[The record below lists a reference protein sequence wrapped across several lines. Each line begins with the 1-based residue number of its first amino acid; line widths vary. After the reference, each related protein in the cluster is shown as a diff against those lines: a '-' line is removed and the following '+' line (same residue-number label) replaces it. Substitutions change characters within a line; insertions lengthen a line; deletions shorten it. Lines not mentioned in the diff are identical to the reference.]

1 MASIKTSI
9 ELYDNFS
16 DPMMDI
22 VNAANAGTI
31 AIENVQSA
39 MNAGVDMSGINR
51 ATAAMQSFEN
61 TMQAIEAPSF
71 SFGDVDT
78 TLPDL
83 GGATP
88 NITVPVIPVV
98 ESQPQIDV
106 PDGINVPVTA
116 EVVEQPRIDVP
127 AGIEVPVSAE
137 ITEQPQIDVP
147 DGINVPV
154 ELSGVSESEKQIQD
168 ISTRLN
174 NILNYQ
180 NAINNVGQNLFVM
193 PGDSAAEIT
202 GINRELGQ
210 MQTALDY
217 LKTNPFDLDSSVA
230 QLQLGSL
237 SSAIDNVIERQER
250 LNDLMGDVPSQVYSA
265 TPTVQD
271 APQVEPTQAP
281 VNVPF
286 NWQADN
292 MNVFDNTG
300 MERFQQEI
308 ESANTML
315 AALNNTQQKI
325 AETAASVDLFP
336 ANAVTDLSGMQSRLQ
351 AIQDSIVQIENNP
364 LNMGTNAANSEL
376 EQLRGQLDQAV
387 QAQQALNS
395 AVDNM
400 DVQAANDAYLRL
412 SQTVSG
418 TERYIRDNV
427 DEQGRFNSTIEQG
440 TVEANMLA
448 QTIKGAVASFVGI
461 AGVKK
466 ALDFVGETTQAF
478 NTQLN
483 AETQLASVLA
493 NMLTTDAV
501 AQYQVDVSADTT
513 DAVNQINAIQNSVD
527 EVKVPVSAET
537 QALTAAFDQITSK
550 ASEIQG
556 RGIYGDEAMIAAAGE
571 FSTYFTDADAIT
583 TMMDTLA
590 DYAMGMSGGGA
601 LDSTALVD
609 YATGLGKMMS
619 GAYDAMTK
627 KGFEVT
633 DVQKAIIEGTAT
645 QAQITQELGAEYA
658 NMSSDMQ
665 AAATISE
672 IIEESWAGLYEN
684 MSNTPEGKII
694 QMTNAW
700 GDMEEM
706 IGGRLYPCVL
716 LFVDAVN
723 SNWPTIETVVQGIT
737 GGLQVMLTVLS
748 WIAQGALT
756 VADVVANN
764 WSWISPIIGG
774 VTAAL
779 MAYYGSRLAVN
790 AVDMI
795 GNGIHLATAAVMM
808 IHAAATGTLT
818 AATAAEIAAQNGLNG
833 ALLACPITWIV
844 MGVIALIAVLLAVTN
859 AIAQVTGVTQS
870 GVGIITGVIA
880 VGGAFILNTII
891 SLINSVITLGVS
903 FWNMLANFAAAFG
916 LIFTDPIAAIE
927 VMFLSLFNFI
937 VSIVSSAAGI
947 LDTIFGS
954 DLQSAVQGFQ
964 DKIQTQINTT
974 VENAGGDKPKT
985 LDPSDYTM
993 DRISYGD
1000 AFSMGADFGDGVV
1013 GGISDLFNKTFNM
1026 DSVAPSVD
1034 LSDYTAGIGDGVKD
1048 IAGNTG
1054 AIKNS
1059 LDITDE
1065 DLKYLRD
1072 IAEQEVINR
1081 FTTAEV
1087 KIDMSGMNNNISNG
1101 MDLDGVVSIMAEG
1114 VAEAIDTAAE
1124 GVHE

>member
-83 GGATP
+83 GVTTP

-106 PDGINVPVTA
+106 PDGITVPVTA

-127 AGIEVPVSAE
+127 TGIEVPVSAE

-147 DGINVPV
+147 DGITVPV

-193 PGDSAAEIT
+193 PGDSAAEIA

-351 AIQDSIVQIENNP
+351 AIQDRIVQIENNP

-400 DVQAANDAYLRL
+400 DVQAANGAYLRL

-427 DEQGRFNSTIEQG
+427 DEQGRFNQ
-440 TVEANMLA
+440 
-448 QTIKGAVASFVGI
+448 K
-461 AGVKK
+461 
-466 ALDFVGETTQAF
+466 
-478 NTQLN
+478 
-483 AETQLASVLA
+483 
-493 NMLTTDAV
+493 
-501 AQYQVDVSADTT
+501 
-513 DAVNQINAIQNSVD
+513 IN
-527 EVKVPVSAET
+527 
-537 QALTAAFDQITSK
+537 
-550 ASEIQG
+550 
-556 RGIYGDEAMIAAAGE
+556 
-571 FSTYFTDADAIT
+571 
-583 TMMDTLA
+583 
-590 DYAMGMSGGGA
+590 
-601 LDSTALVD
+601 
-609 YATGLGKMMS
+609 
-619 GAYDAMTK
+619 
-627 KGFEVT
+627 
-633 DVQKAIIEGTAT
+633 EGTANADNLMNT
-645 QAQITQELGAEYA
+645 IKSAVATYATVQTVGVVFDLSDTLTSTTARLSMMNDGVQTTSELI
-658 NMSSDMQ
+658 NMVY
-665 AAATISE
+665 AAAQDARGSFD
-672 IIEESWAGLYEN
+672 
-684 MSNTPEGKII
+684 
-694 QMTNAW
+694 QM
-700 GDMEEM
+700 
-706 IGGRLYPCVL
+706 
-716 LFVDAVN
+716 
-723 SNWPTIETVVQGIT
+723 
-737 GGLQVMLTVLS
+737 
-748 WIAQGALT
+748 
-756 VADVVANN
+756 ADVVARFGNN
-764 WSWISPIIGG
+764 ARDAFGSSEEVVAFADLIQKQMTIAGASTQEAANAELQLSQALGSGVLRGDELNSIFEQAPNLIQNIADYLDVPIGQIREMAADGKLSASVVKAAIFSAADDINSKFESMPQTFAQIWASSQNTALMSFQPVLNRLNEIANSDAFQQFVNNAMPDLLTSVFTPFFSLIISMPFILCLLAPLGTIVGNAISGGLAWFGMTTGWFGVAVIAALWEFLVMSGMHLALMMPMMADFFETGIISGPMNAGNFATWACFGVALGAALRLKNKDDRSTSFAAFASGILGG
-774 VTAAL
+774 VTEPTL
-779 MAYYGSRLAVN
+779 YGICFRF
-790 AVDMI
+790 
-795 GNGIHLATAAVMM
+795 TR
-808 IHAAATGTLT
+808 
-818 AATAAEIAAQNGLNG
+818 
-833 ALLACPITWIV
+833 CF
-844 MGVIALIAVLLAVTN
+844 VTM
-859 AIAQVTGVTQS
+859 
-870 GVGIITGVIA
+870 A
-880 VGGAFILNTII
+880 VGGFVGGAIA
-891 SLINSVITLGVS
+891 G
-903 FWNMLANFAAAFG
+903 
-916 LIFTDPIAAIE
+916 IFDLKGYAMTSPN
-927 VMFLSLFNFI
+927 FLSLLGYVGGTNANI
-937 VSIVSSAAGI
+937 VV
-947 LDTIFGS
+947 
-954 DLQSAVQGFQ
+954 
-964 DKIQTQINTT
+964 
-974 VENAGGDKPKT
+974 
-985 LDPSDYTM
+985 
-993 DRISYGD
+993 
-1000 AFSMGADFGDGVV
+1000 GVV
-1013 GGISDLFNKTFNM
+1013 ASFASLIVAAVLTYLFGFSKKDLE
-1026 DSVAPSVD
+1026 SV
-1034 LSDYTAGIGDGVKD
+1034 
-1048 IAGNTG
+1048 
-1054 AIKNS
+1054 
-1059 LDITDE
+1059 
-1065 DLKYLRD
+1065 
-1072 IAEQEVINR
+1072 
-1081 FTTAEV
+1081 
-1087 KIDMSGMNNNISNG
+1087 
-1101 MDLDGVVSIMAEG
+1101 
-1114 VAEAIDTAAE
+1114 
-1124 GVHE
+1124 

>member
-137 ITEQPQIDVP
+137 ITEQPQIDIP

-180 NAINNVGQNLFVM
+180 NAINNVGRNLFVM
-193 PGDSAAEIT
+193 PVDSAAEIT

-250 LNDLMGDVPSQVYSA
+250 LNDLMGNVPSQVYSA

-300 MERFQQEI
+300 IERFQQEI

-315 AALNNTQQKI
+315 AALNSTQQKI

-351 AIQDSIVQIENNP
+351 AIQDRIVQIENNP

-376 EQLRGQLDQAV
+376 ERLRGQLDQAV

-427 DEQGRFNSTIEQG
+427 DEQGRFNQKINEG
-440 TVEANMLA
+440 TANADNLMN
-448 QTIKGAVASFVGI
+448 TIKSAVATYATVQTVGAVFDLSDTLTSTTARLSMMNDGVQTTSELINMVYAAAQDARGSFDQMADVVARFGNNARDAFGSSEEVVAFADLIQKQMTIAGASTQEAANAELQLSQALGSGVLRGDELNSIFEQAPNLIQNIADYLDVPIGQIREMAADGELSASVVKAAIFSAADDINSKFESMPQTFAQIWTSFQNTALMSFQPVLNRLNEIANSDAFQQFVNNAIGGLSAVASVSLEI
-461 AGVKK
+461 
-466 ALDFVGETTQAF
+466 
-478 NTQLN
+478 LN
-483 AETQLASVLA
+483 SL
-493 NMLTTDAV
+493 
-501 AQYQVDVSADTT
+501 
-513 DAVNQINAIQNSVD
+513 VN
-527 EVKVPVSAET
+527 
-537 QALTAAFDQITSK
+537 
-550 ASEIQG
+550 
-556 RGIYGDEAMIAAAGE
+556 
-571 FSTYFTDADAIT
+571 
-583 TMMDTLA
+583 
-590 DYAMGMSGGGA
+590 
-601 LDSTALVD
+601 
-609 YATGLGKMMS
+609 
-619 GAYDAMTK
+619 
-627 KGFEVT
+627 
-633 DVQKAIIEGTAT
+633 
-645 QAQITQELGAEYA
+645 
-658 NMSSDMQ
+658 
-665 AAATISE
+665 
-672 IIEESWAGLYEN
+672 
-684 MSNTPEGKII
+684 
-694 QMTNAW
+694 
-700 GDMEEM
+700 
-706 IGGRLYPCVL
+706 
-716 LFVDAVN
+716 
-723 SNWPTIETVVQGIT
+723 
-737 GGLQVMLTVLS
+737 
-748 WIAQGALT
+748 

-795 GNGIHLATAAVMM
+795 GNGIHLAT
-808 IHAAATGTLT
+808 AAATGTLT

-916 LIFTDPIAAIE
+916 LIFNDPIAAIE

-964 DKIQTQINTT
+964 DKIQAQINTT

-993 DRISYGD
+993 ERISYGD

-1013 GGISDLFNKTFNM
+1013 GGISDFFNKTFNM
-1026 DSVAPSVD
+1026 DSIVPSVD

-1101 MDLDGVVSIMAEG
+1101 MDLDGVVSVMAEG
-1114 VAEAIDTAAE
+1114 VAEAIDTTAE

>member
-193 PGDSAAEIT
+193 PGDSAAEIA

-250 LNDLMGDVPSQVYSA
+250 LNDLMGNVPSQVYSA

-292 MNVFDNTG
+292 MNVFENTG
-300 MERFQQEI
+300 IERFQQEI

-315 AALNNTQQKI
+315 NALNDTQQRI

-336 ANAVTDLSGMQSRLQ
+336 ANAVTDLSGMQARLQ
-351 AIQDSIVQIENNP
+351 AIQDRIVQIENNP
-364 LNMGTNAANSEL
+364 LNMGTSAANSEL

-427 DEQGRFNSTIEQG
+427 DEQGRFNQ
-440 TVEANMLA
+440 
-448 QTIKGAVASFVGI
+448 K
-461 AGVKK
+461 
-466 ALDFVGETTQAF
+466 
-478 NTQLN
+478 
-483 AETQLASVLA
+483 
-493 NMLTTDAV
+493 
-501 AQYQVDVSADTT
+501 
-513 DAVNQINAIQNSVD
+513 IN
-527 EVKVPVSAET
+527 
-537 QALTAAFDQITSK
+537 
-550 ASEIQG
+550 
-556 RGIYGDEAMIAAAGE
+556 
-571 FSTYFTDADAIT
+571 
-583 TMMDTLA
+583 
-590 DYAMGMSGGGA
+590 
-601 LDSTALVD
+601 
-609 YATGLGKMMS
+609 
-619 GAYDAMTK
+619 
-627 KGFEVT
+627 
-633 DVQKAIIEGTAT
+633 EGTANADNLMNTIKSAVATYATVQTVGVVFDLSDTLTSTTARLSMMNDGVQTTSELINMVYAAAQDARGSFDQMADVVARFGNNARDAFGSSEEVVAFADLIQKQMTIAGAST
-645 QAQITQELGAEYA
+645 QEAANAELQLSQALGSGVLRGDELNSIFEQAPNLIQNIADYLDVPIGRIREMAADGELSASVVKAAIFSAADDINSKFESMPQTFAQIWTSFQNTALMSFQPVLNRLNEIA
-658 NMSSDMQ
+658 NSDAFQ
-665 AAATISE
+665 QFV
-672 IIEESWAGLYEN
+672 N
-684 MSNTPEGKII
+684 
-694 QMTNAW
+694 NA
-700 GDMEEM
+700 
-706 IGGRLYPCVL
+706 IGGLSVVASVSL
-716 LFVDAVN
+716 EILNSLVN
-723 SNWPTIETVVQGIT
+723 
-737 GGLQVMLTVLS
+737 
-748 WIAQGALT
+748 

-779 MAYYGSRLAVN
+779 MVYCGSRLAAN

-795 GNGIHLATAAVMM
+795 GNGIHHATAAVMM
-808 IHAAATGTLT
+808 VHAAATGTLT

-870 GVGIITGVIA
+870 GVGIITGVIS

-916 LIFTDPIAAIE
+916 LIFNDPIAAIE

-993 DRISYGD
+993 ERISYGD

-1013 GGISDLFNKTFNM
+1013 GGISDFFNKTFNM

-1101 MDLDGVVSIMAEG
+1101 MDLDGVVSVMAEG

>member
-39 MNAGVDMSGINR
+39 MNAGVDMSGINL

-127 AGIEVPVSAE
+127 TGIEVPVSAE

-147 DGINVPV
+147 DEINVPV

-193 PGDSAAEIT
+193 PGDSAAEIA

-250 LNDLMGDVPSQVYSA
+250 LNDLMGNVPSQVYSA

-292 MNVFDNTG
+292 MNVFENTG
-300 MERFQQEI
+300 IERFQQEI

-315 AALNNTQQKI
+315 VALNDTQQRI

-336 ANAVTDLSGMQSRLQ
+336 ANAVTDLSGMQARLQ
-351 AIQDSIVQIENNP
+351 AIQDRIVQIENNP

-427 DEQGRFNSTIEQG
+427 DEQGCFNQKINEG
-440 TVEANMLA
+440 TANADNLMN
-448 QTIKGAVASFVGI
+448 TIKSAIATYATVQTVGVVFDLSDTLTSTTARLSMMNDGVQTTSELINMVYAAAQDARGSFDQMADVVARFGNNARDAFGSSEEVVAFADLIQKQMTIAGASTQEAANAELQLSQALGSGVLRGDELNSIFEQAPNLIQNIADYLDVPIGQIREMAADGELSASVVKAAIFSAADDINSKFESMPQTFAQIWTSFQNTALMSFQPVLNRLNEIANSDAFQQFVNNAIGGLSAVASVSLEI
-461 AGVKK
+461 
-466 ALDFVGETTQAF
+466 
-478 NTQLN
+478 LN
-483 AETQLASVLA
+483 SL
-493 NMLTTDAV
+493 
-501 AQYQVDVSADTT
+501 
-513 DAVNQINAIQNSVD
+513 VN
-527 EVKVPVSAET
+527 
-537 QALTAAFDQITSK
+537 
-550 ASEIQG
+550 
-556 RGIYGDEAMIAAAGE
+556 
-571 FSTYFTDADAIT
+571 
-583 TMMDTLA
+583 
-590 DYAMGMSGGGA
+590 
-601 LDSTALVD
+601 
-609 YATGLGKMMS
+609 
-619 GAYDAMTK
+619 
-627 KGFEVT
+627 
-633 DVQKAIIEGTAT
+633 
-645 QAQITQELGAEYA
+645 
-658 NMSSDMQ
+658 
-665 AAATISE
+665 
-672 IIEESWAGLYEN
+672 
-684 MSNTPEGKII
+684 
-694 QMTNAW
+694 
-700 GDMEEM
+700 
-706 IGGRLYPCVL
+706 
-716 LFVDAVN
+716 
-723 SNWPTIETVVQGIT
+723 
-737 GGLQVMLTVLS
+737 
-748 WIAQGALT
+748 

-779 MAYYGSRLAVN
+779 MVYYGWQLANNAISLASKGIKIALAV
-790 AVDMI
+790 ASY
-795 GNGIHLATAAVMM
+795 A
-808 IHAAATGTLT
+808 HAAATGAEVTAT
-818 AATAAEIAAQNGLNG
+818 AAATAAQYSLNT
-833 ALLACPITWIV
+833 AFLASPVTWVV
-844 MGVIALIAVLLAVTN
+844 MGIIALIAVLLAVTN

-916 LIFTDPIAAIE
+916 LIFNDPIAAIE

-985 LDPSDYTM
+985 LDPSNYTM

-1013 GGISDLFNKTFNM
+1013 GGISDFFNKTFNM
-1026 DSVAPSVD
+1026 DSVAPSID

-1059 LDITDE
+1059 LNVSEDE
-1065 DLKYLRD
+1065 LRYLRD

-1081 FTTAEV
+1081 FTTAE
-1087 KIDMSGMNNNISNG
+1087 ITINQSNENHITNG
-1101 MDLDGVVSIMAEG
+1101 MDLDGVISALCDGVS
-1114 VAEAIDTAAE
+1114 EAIEVAAE
-1124 GVHE
+1124 GIHE

>member
-31 AIENVQSA
+31 AIENVQSV

-127 AGIEVPVSAE
+127 TGIEVPVSAE

-250 LNDLMGDVPSQVYSA
+250 LNDLMGNVPSQVYSA

-292 MNVFDNTG
+292 MNVFENTG
-300 MERFQQEI
+300 IERFQQEI

-315 AALNNTQQKI
+315 VALNDTQQRI

-336 ANAVTDLSGMQSRLQ
+336 ANAVTDLSGMQTRLQ
-351 AIQDSIVQIENNP
+351 AIQDRIVQIENNP

-427 DEQGRFNSTIEQG
+427 DEQGRFNQKINEG
-440 TVEANMLA
+440 TANADNLMN
-448 QTIKGAVASFVGI
+448 TIKSAIATYATVQTVGVVFDLSDTLTSTTARLSMMNDGVQTTSELINMVYAAAQDARGSFDQMADVVARFGNNARDAFGSSEEVVAFADLIQKQMTIAGASTQEAANAELQLSQALGSGVLRGDELNSIFEQAPNLIQNIADYLVGQIREMAADGELSASVVKAAIFSAADDINSKFESMPQTFAQIWTSSQNTALMSFQPVLNRLNEIANSDAFQQFVNNAIGGLSAVASVSLEI
-461 AGVKK
+461 
-466 ALDFVGETTQAF
+466 
-478 NTQLN
+478 LN
-483 AETQLASVLA
+483 SL
-493 NMLTTDAV
+493 
-501 AQYQVDVSADTT
+501 
-513 DAVNQINAIQNSVD
+513 VN
-527 EVKVPVSAET
+527 
-537 QALTAAFDQITSK
+537 
-550 ASEIQG
+550 
-556 RGIYGDEAMIAAAGE
+556 
-571 FSTYFTDADAIT
+571 
-583 TMMDTLA
+583 
-590 DYAMGMSGGGA
+590 
-601 LDSTALVD
+601 
-609 YATGLGKMMS
+609 
-619 GAYDAMTK
+619 
-627 KGFEVT
+627 
-633 DVQKAIIEGTAT
+633 
-645 QAQITQELGAEYA
+645 
-658 NMSSDMQ
+658 
-665 AAATISE
+665 
-672 IIEESWAGLYEN
+672 
-684 MSNTPEGKII
+684 
-694 QMTNAW
+694 
-700 GDMEEM
+700 
-706 IGGRLYPCVL
+706 
-716 LFVDAVN
+716 
-723 SNWPTIETVVQGIT
+723 
-737 GGLQVMLTVLS
+737 
-748 WIAQGALT
+748 

-779 MAYYGSRLAVN
+779 MVYYGWQLANNAISLATKGIKIALAV
-790 AVDMI
+790 ASY
-795 GNGIHLATAAVMM
+795 A
-808 IHAAATGTLT
+808 HAAATGAEVTAT
-818 AATAAEIAAQNGLNG
+818 AAATAAQYSLNT
-833 ALLACPITWIV
+833 AFLASPVTWVV
-844 MGVIALIAVLLAVTN
+844 MGIIALIAVLLAVTN

-916 LIFTDPIAAIE
+916 LIFNDPIAAIE

-1013 GGISDLFNKTFNM
+1013 GGISDFFNKTFNM

-1059 LDITDE
+1059 LNVSEDE
-1065 DLKYLRD
+1065 LRYLRD

-1081 FTTAEV
+1081 FTTAE
-1087 KIDMSGMNNNISNG
+1087 ITINQSNENHITNG
-1101 MDLDGVVSIMAEG
+1101 MDLDGVISALCDGVS
-1114 VAEAIDTAAE
+1114 EAIEVAAE
-1124 GVHE
+1124 GIHE

>member
-83 GGATP
+83 GVTTP

-106 PDGINVPVTA
+106 PDGITVPVTA

-127 AGIEVPVSAE
+127 TGIEVPVSAE

-147 DGINVPV
+147 DGITVPV

-193 PGDSAAEIT
+193 PGDSAAEIA
-202 GINRELGQ
+202 GINRELSQ
-210 MQTALDY
+210 MQTALNY

-250 LNDLMGDVPSQVYSA
+250 LNDLMGNVPSQVYSA

-300 MERFQQEI
+300 IERFQQEI

-315 AALNNTQQKI
+315 VALNSTQQKI
-325 AETAASVDLFP
+325 AET
-336 ANAVTDLSGMQSRLQ
+336 
-351 AIQDSIVQIENNP
+351 
-364 LNMGTNAANSEL
+364 
-376 EQLRGQLDQAV
+376 
-387 QAQQALNS
+387 
-395 AVDNM
+395 
-400 DVQAANDAYLRL
+400 AANDAYLRL

-427 DEQGRFNSTIEQG
+427 DEQGRFNQKINEG
-440 TVEANMLA
+440 TANADNLMN
-448 QTIKGAVASFVGI
+448 TIKSAIATYATVQTVGVVFDLSDTLTSTTARLSMMNDGVQTTSELINMVYAAAQDARGSFDQMADVVARFGNNARDAFGSSEEVVAFADLIQKQMTIAGASTQEAANAELQLSQALGSGVLRGDELNSIFEQAPNLIQNIADYLDVPIGQIREMAADGELSASVVKAAIFSAADDINSKFESMPQTFAQIWTSFQNTALMSFQPVLNRLNEIANSDAFQQFVNNAIGGLSAVASVSLEI
-461 AGVKK
+461 
-466 ALDFVGETTQAF
+466 
-478 NTQLN
+478 LN
-483 AETQLASVLA
+483 SL
-493 NMLTTDAV
+493 
-501 AQYQVDVSADTT
+501 
-513 DAVNQINAIQNSVD
+513 VN
-527 EVKVPVSAET
+527 
-537 QALTAAFDQITSK
+537 
-550 ASEIQG
+550 
-556 RGIYGDEAMIAAAGE
+556 
-571 FSTYFTDADAIT
+571 
-583 TMMDTLA
+583 
-590 DYAMGMSGGGA
+590 
-601 LDSTALVD
+601 
-609 YATGLGKMMS
+609 
-619 GAYDAMTK
+619 
-627 KGFEVT
+627 
-633 DVQKAIIEGTAT
+633 
-645 QAQITQELGAEYA
+645 
-658 NMSSDMQ
+658 
-665 AAATISE
+665 
-672 IIEESWAGLYEN
+672 
-684 MSNTPEGKII
+684 
-694 QMTNAW
+694 
-700 GDMEEM
+700 
-706 IGGRLYPCVL
+706 
-716 LFVDAVN
+716 
-723 SNWPTIETVVQGIT
+723 
-737 GGLQVMLTVLS
+737 
-748 WIAQGALT
+748 

-916 LIFTDPIAAIE
+916 LIFNDPIAAIE

-974 VENAGGDKPKT
+974 VENAGGNKPKT

-1013 GGISDLFNKTFNM
+1013 GGISDFFNKTFNM

-1101 MDLDGVVSIMAEG
+1101 MDLDGVVSVMAEG

>member
-127 AGIEVPVSAE
+127 TGIEVPVSAE

-250 LNDLMGDVPSQVYSA
+250 LNDLMGNVPSQVYSA

-300 MERFQQEI
+300 IERFQQEI

-315 AALNNTQQKI
+315 NALNDTQQRI

-336 ANAVTDLSGMQSRLQ
+336 ANAVTDLSGMQTRLQ
-351 AIQDSIVQIENNP
+351 AIQDRIVQIENNP

-427 DEQGRFNSTIEQG
+427 DEQGRFNQKINEG
-440 TVEANMLA
+440 TANADNLMN
-448 QTIKGAVASFVGI
+448 TIKSAIATYATVQTVGVVFDLSDTLTSTTARLSMMNDGVQTTSELINMVYAAAQDARGSFDQMADVVARFGNNARDAFGSSEEVVAFADLIQKQMTIAGASTQEAANAELQLSQALGSGVLRGDELNSIFEQAPNLIQNIADYLDVPIGQIREMAADGKLSASVVKAAIFSAADDINSKFESMPQTFAQIWTSSQNTALMSFQPVLNRLNEIANSDAFQQFVNNAIGGLSAVASVSLEI
-461 AGVKK
+461 
-466 ALDFVGETTQAF
+466 
-478 NTQLN
+478 LN
-483 AETQLASVLA
+483 SLV
-493 NMLTTDAV
+493 NV
-501 AQYQVDVSADTT
+501 AY
-513 DAVNQINAIQNSVD
+513 
-527 EVKVPVSAET
+527 
-537 QALTAAFDQITSK
+537 
-550 ASEIQG
+550 
-556 RGIYGDEAMIAAAGE
+556 
-571 FSTYFTDADAIT
+571 
-583 TMMDTLA
+583 
-590 DYAMGMSGGGA
+590 
-601 LDSTALVD
+601 
-609 YATGLGKMMS
+609 
-619 GAYDAMTK
+619 
-627 KGFEVT
+627 
-633 DVQKAIIEGTAT
+633 
-645 QAQITQELGAEYA
+645 
-658 NMSSDMQ
+658 
-665 AAATISE
+665 
-672 IIEESWAGLYEN
+672 
-684 MSNTPEGKII
+684 
-694 QMTNAW
+694 
-700 GDMEEM
+700 
-706 IGGRLYPCVL
+706 
-716 LFVDAVN
+716 
-723 SNWPTIETVVQGIT
+723 
-737 GGLQVMLTVLS
+737 
-748 WIAQGALT
+748 
-756 VADVVANN
+756 VVANN

-880 VGGAFILNTII
+880 LIAVLLAVTNAIAQVTGVTQSGVGIITGVIAVGGAFILNTII

-916 LIFTDPIAAIE
+916 LIFNDPIAAIE

-964 DKIQTQINTT
+964 DKIQAQINTT

-985 LDPSDYTM
+985 LDPSDYAM
-993 DRISYGD
+993 NRISYGD
-1000 AFSMGADFGDGVV
+1000 AFSMGADFGNGVV
-1013 GGISDLFNKTFNM
+1013 GGISDFFNKTFNM
-1026 DSVAPSVD
+1026 DSIAPSVD

-1101 MDLDGVVSIMAEG
+1101 MDLDGVVSVMAEG

>member
-127 AGIEVPVSAE
+127 AGSEVPVSAE

-147 DGINVPV
+147 DGITVPV

-180 NAINNVGQNLFVM
+180 NAINNVGRNLFVM
-193 PGDSAAEIT
+193 PGDSAAEIA

-300 MERFQQEI
+300 IERFQQEI

-315 AALNNTQQKI
+315 VALNSTQQKI

-351 AIQDSIVQIENNP
+351 AIQDRIVQIENNP

-427 DEQGRFNSTIEQG
+427 DEQGCFNQKINEG
-440 TVEANMLA
+440 TANADNLMN
-448 QTIKGAVASFVGI
+448 TIKSAIATYATVQTVGVVFDLSDTLTSTTARLSMMNDGVQTTSELINMVYAAAQDARGSFDQMADVVARFGNNARDAFGSSEEVVAFADLIQKQMTIAGASTQEAANAELQLSQALGSGVLRGDELNSIFEQAPNLIQNIADYLDVPIGQIREMAADGELSASVVKAAIFSAADDINSKFESMPQTFAQIWTSFQNTALMSFQPVLNRLNEIANSDAFQQFVNNAIGGLSAVASVSLEI
-461 AGVKK
+461 
-466 ALDFVGETTQAF
+466 
-478 NTQLN
+478 LN
-483 AETQLASVLA
+483 SL
-493 NMLTTDAV
+493 
-501 AQYQVDVSADTT
+501 
-513 DAVNQINAIQNSVD
+513 VN
-527 EVKVPVSAET
+527 
-537 QALTAAFDQITSK
+537 
-550 ASEIQG
+550 
-556 RGIYGDEAMIAAAGE
+556 
-571 FSTYFTDADAIT
+571 
-583 TMMDTLA
+583 
-590 DYAMGMSGGGA
+590 
-601 LDSTALVD
+601 
-609 YATGLGKMMS
+609 
-619 GAYDAMTK
+619 
-627 KGFEVT
+627 
-633 DVQKAIIEGTAT
+633 
-645 QAQITQELGAEYA
+645 
-658 NMSSDMQ
+658 
-665 AAATISE
+665 
-672 IIEESWAGLYEN
+672 
-684 MSNTPEGKII
+684 
-694 QMTNAW
+694 
-700 GDMEEM
+700 
-706 IGGRLYPCVL
+706 
-716 LFVDAVN
+716 
-723 SNWPTIETVVQGIT
+723 
-737 GGLQVMLTVLS
+737 
-748 WIAQGALT
+748 

-779 MAYYGSRLAVN
+779 MVYYGWQLANNAISLASKGIKIALAV
-790 AVDMI
+790 ASY
-795 GNGIHLATAAVMM
+795 A
-808 IHAAATGTLT
+808 HAAATGAEVTAT
-818 AATAAEIAAQNGLNG
+818 AAATAAQYSLNT
-833 ALLACPITWIV
+833 AFLASPVTWVV
-844 MGVIALIAVLLAVTN
+844 MGIIALIAVLLAVTN

-916 LIFTDPIAAIE
+916 LIFNDPIAAIE

-964 DKIQTQINTT
+964 DKIQAQINTT

-993 DRISYGD
+993 NRISYGD

-1013 GGISDLFNKTFNM
+1013 GGISDFFNKTFNM
-1026 DSVAPSVD
+1026 DSIAPSVD

-1059 LDITDE
+1059 LNVSEDE
-1065 DLKYLRD
+1065 LRYLRD

-1081 FTTAEV
+1081 FTTAE
-1087 KIDMSGMNNNISNG
+1087 ITINQSNENHITNG
-1101 MDLDGVVSIMAEG
+1101 MDLDGVVSVMAEG

-1124 GVHE
+1124 GIHE

>member
-106 PDGINVPVTA
+106 PDGITVPVTA

-127 AGIEVPVSAE
+127 TGIEVPVSAE

-202 GINRELGQ
+202 GINRELGR

-250 LNDLMGDVPSQVYSA
+250 LNDLMGNVPSQVYSA

-292 MNVFDNTG
+292 MNVFENTG
-300 MERFQQEI
+300 IERFQQEI

-315 AALNNTQQKI
+315 NALNDTQQRI

-336 ANAVTDLSGMQSRLQ
+336 ANAVTDLSGMQTRLQ
-351 AIQDSIVQIENNP
+351 AIQDRIVQIENNP

-427 DEQGRFNSTIEQG
+427 DEQGRFNQ
-440 TVEANMLA
+440 
-448 QTIKGAVASFVGI
+448 K
-461 AGVKK
+461 
-466 ALDFVGETTQAF
+466 
-478 NTQLN
+478 
-483 AETQLASVLA
+483 
-493 NMLTTDAV
+493 
-501 AQYQVDVSADTT
+501 
-513 DAVNQINAIQNSVD
+513 IN
-527 EVKVPVSAET
+527 
-537 QALTAAFDQITSK
+537 
-550 ASEIQG
+550 
-556 RGIYGDEAMIAAAGE
+556 
-571 FSTYFTDADAIT
+571 
-583 TMMDTLA
+583 
-590 DYAMGMSGGGA
+590 
-601 LDSTALVD
+601 
-609 YATGLGKMMS
+609 
-619 GAYDAMTK
+619 
-627 KGFEVT
+627 
-633 DVQKAIIEGTAT
+633 EGTANADNLMNTIKSAIATYATVQTVGVVFDLSDTLTSTTARLSMMNDGVQTTSELINMVYAAAQDARGSFDQMADVVARFGNNARDAFGSSEEVVSFADLIQKQMTIAGAST
-645 QAQITQELGAEYA
+645 QEAANAELQLSQALGSGVLRGDELNSIFEQAPNLIQNIADYLDVPIGQIREMAADGELSASVVKAAIFSAADDINSKFESMPQTFAQIWTSFQNTALMSFQPVLNRLNEIA
-658 NMSSDMQ
+658 NSDAFQ
-665 AAATISE
+665 QFV
-672 IIEESWAGLYEN
+672 N
-684 MSNTPEGKII
+684 
-694 QMTNAW
+694 NA
-700 GDMEEM
+700 
-706 IGGRLYPCVL
+706 IGGLSVVASVSL
-716 LFVDAVN
+716 EILNSLVN
-723 SNWPTIETVVQGIT
+723 
-737 GGLQVMLTVLS
+737 
-748 WIAQGALT
+748 
-756 VADVVANN
+756 VADVVASN

-795 GNGIHLATAAVMM
+795 GNGIHLAT
-808 IHAAATGTLT
+808 AAATGTLT

-916 LIFTDPIAAIE
+916 LIFNDPISAIE

-1013 GGISDLFNKTFNM
+1013 GGISDFFNKTFNM
-1026 DSVAPSVD
+1026 DSIAPSVD

-1101 MDLDGVVSIMAEG
+1101 MDLDGVVSVMAEG

>member
-39 MNAGVDMSGINR
+39 MNAGVDMSGINL

-147 DGINVPV
+147 DEINVPV

-193 PGDSAAEIT
+193 PGDSAAEIA

-230 QLQLGSL
+230 QLQMGSL

-250 LNDLMGDVPSQVYSA
+250 LNDLMGNVPSQVYSA

-292 MNVFDNTG
+292 MNVFENTG
-300 MERFQQEI
+300 IERFQQEI

-315 AALNNTQQKI
+315 VALNDTQQRI

-336 ANAVTDLSGMQSRLQ
+336 ANAVTDLSGMQARLQ
-351 AIQDSIVQIENNP
+351 AIQDRIVQIENNP

-427 DEQGRFNSTIEQG
+427 DEQGCFNQKINEG
-440 TVEANMLA
+440 TANADNLMN
-448 QTIKGAVASFVGI
+448 TIKSAIATYATVQTVGVVFDLSDTLTSTTARLSMMNDGVQTTSELINMVYAAAQDARGSFDQMADVVARFGNNARDAFGSSEEVVAFADLIQKQMTIAGASTQEAANAELQLSQALGSGVLRGDELNSIFEQAPNLIQNIADYLDVPIGQIREMAADGELSASVVKAAIFSAADDINSKFESMPQTFAQIWTSFQNTALMSFQPVLNRLNEIANSDAFQQFVNNAIGGLSAVASVSLEI
-461 AGVKK
+461 
-466 ALDFVGETTQAF
+466 
-478 NTQLN
+478 LN
-483 AETQLASVLA
+483 SL
-493 NMLTTDAV
+493 
-501 AQYQVDVSADTT
+501 
-513 DAVNQINAIQNSVD
+513 VN
-527 EVKVPVSAET
+527 
-537 QALTAAFDQITSK
+537 
-550 ASEIQG
+550 
-556 RGIYGDEAMIAAAGE
+556 
-571 FSTYFTDADAIT
+571 
-583 TMMDTLA
+583 
-590 DYAMGMSGGGA
+590 
-601 LDSTALVD
+601 
-609 YATGLGKMMS
+609 
-619 GAYDAMTK
+619 
-627 KGFEVT
+627 
-633 DVQKAIIEGTAT
+633 
-645 QAQITQELGAEYA
+645 
-658 NMSSDMQ
+658 
-665 AAATISE
+665 
-672 IIEESWAGLYEN
+672 
-684 MSNTPEGKII
+684 
-694 QMTNAW
+694 
-700 GDMEEM
+700 
-706 IGGRLYPCVL
+706 
-716 LFVDAVN
+716 
-723 SNWPTIETVVQGIT
+723 
-737 GGLQVMLTVLS
+737 
-748 WIAQGALT
+748 

-779 MAYYGSRLAVN
+779 MVYYGWQLANNAISLASKGIKIALAV
-790 AVDMI
+790 ASY
-795 GNGIHLATAAVMM
+795 A
-808 IHAAATGTLT
+808 HAAATGAEVTAT
-818 AATAAEIAAQNGLNG
+818 AAATAAQYSLNT
-833 ALLACPITWIV
+833 AFLASPVTWVV
-844 MGVIALIAVLLAVTN
+844 MGIIALIAVLLAVTN

-916 LIFTDPIAAIE
+916 LIFNDPIAAIE

-985 LDPSDYTM
+985 LDPSNYTM

-1013 GGISDLFNKTFNM
+1013 GGISDFFNKTFNM
-1026 DSVAPSVD
+1026 DSVAPSID

-1059 LDITDE
+1059 LNVSEDE
-1065 DLKYLRD
+1065 LRYLRD

-1081 FTTAEV
+1081 FTTAE
-1087 KIDMSGMNNNISNG
+1087 ITINQSNENHITNG
-1101 MDLDGVVSIMAEG
+1101 MDLDGVISALCDGVS
-1114 VAEAIDTAAE
+1114 EAIEVAAE
-1124 GVHE
+1124 GIHE

>member
-83 GGATP
+83 GVTTP

-106 PDGINVPVTA
+106 PDGITVPVTA

-127 AGIEVPVSAE
+127 TGIEVPVSAE

-147 DGINVPV
+147 DGITVPV

-193 PGDSAAEIT
+193 PGDSAAEIA

-210 MQTALDY
+210 MQAALDY

-250 LNDLMGDVPSQVYSA
+250 LNDLMGNVPSQVYSA

-300 MERFQQEI
+300 IERFQQEI

-315 AALNNTQQKI
+315 VALNSTQQKI

-351 AIQDSIVQIENNP
+351 AIQDRIVQIENNP

-427 DEQGRFNSTIEQG
+427 DEQGRFNQKINEG
-440 TVEANMLA
+440 TANADNLMN
-448 QTIKGAVASFVGI
+448 TIKSAIATYATVQTVGVVFDLSDTLTSTTARLSMMNDGVQTTSELINMVYAAAQDARGSFDQMADVVARFGNNARDAFGSSEEVVAFADLIQKQMTIAGASTQEAANAELQLSQALGSGVLRGDELNSIFEQAPNLIQNIADYLDVPIGQIREMAADGELSASVVKAAIFSAADDINSKFESMPQTFAQIWTSSQNTALMSFQPVLNRLNEIANSDAFQQFVNNAIGGLSAVASVSLEI
-461 AGVKK
+461 
-466 ALDFVGETTQAF
+466 
-478 NTQLN
+478 LN
-483 AETQLASVLA
+483 FL
-493 NMLTTDAV
+493 
-501 AQYQVDVSADTT
+501 
-513 DAVNQINAIQNSVD
+513 VN
-527 EVKVPVSAET
+527 
-537 QALTAAFDQITSK
+537 
-550 ASEIQG
+550 
-556 RGIYGDEAMIAAAGE
+556 
-571 FSTYFTDADAIT
+571 
-583 TMMDTLA
+583 
-590 DYAMGMSGGGA
+590 
-601 LDSTALVD
+601 
-609 YATGLGKMMS
+609 
-619 GAYDAMTK
+619 
-627 KGFEVT
+627 
-633 DVQKAIIEGTAT
+633 
-645 QAQITQELGAEYA
+645 
-658 NMSSDMQ
+658 
-665 AAATISE
+665 
-672 IIEESWAGLYEN
+672 
-684 MSNTPEGKII
+684 
-694 QMTNAW
+694 
-700 GDMEEM
+700 
-706 IGGRLYPCVL
+706 
-716 LFVDAVN
+716 
-723 SNWPTIETVVQGIT
+723 
-737 GGLQVMLTVLS
+737 
-748 WIAQGALT
+748 

-779 MAYYGSRLAVN
+779 MVYYGWQLANNAISLASKGIKIALAV
-790 AVDMI
+790 ASY
-795 GNGIHLATAAVMM
+795 AY
-808 IHAAATGTLT
+808 AAATGAEVTAT
-818 AATAAEIAAQNGLNG
+818 AAATAAQYSLNT
-833 ALLACPITWIV
+833 AFLASPVTWVV
-844 MGVIALIAVLLAVTN
+844 MGIIALIAVLLAVTN

-916 LIFTDPIAAIE
+916 LIFNDPIAAIE

-964 DKIQTQINTT
+964 GFQDKIQTQINTT

-985 LDPSDYTM
+985 LDPSNYTM

>member
-106 PDGINVPVTA
+106 PDGITVPVTA
-116 EVVEQPRIDVP
+116 EVVEQPQIDVP
-127 AGIEVPVSAE
+127 TGIEVPVSAE

-147 DGINVPV
+147 DGITVPV

-250 LNDLMGDVPSQVYSA
+250 LNDLMGNVPSQVYSA

-300 MERFQQEI
+300 IERFQQEI

-315 AALNNTQQKI
+315 NALNDTQQRI

-336 ANAVTDLSGMQSRLQ
+336 ANAVTDLSGMQTRLQ
-351 AIQDSIVQIENNP
+351 AIQDRIVQIENNP
-364 LNMGTNAANSEL
+364 LNMGSNAANSEL

-387 QAQQALNS
+387 QAQQALDS

-493 NMLTTDAV
+493 NML
-501 AQYQVDVSADTT
+501 TT

-737 GGLQVMLTVLS
+737 GGLQVMLTALS

-859 AIAQVTGVTQS
+859 AIAQVTGATQS

-916 LIFTDPIAAIE
+916 LIFNDPIAAIE

-964 DKIQTQINTT
+964 DKIQAQINTT

-1013 GGISDLFNKTFNM
+1013 GGISDFFNKTFNM
-1026 DSVAPSVD
+1026 DSVAPSID

-1059 LDITDE
+1059 LDI
-1065 DLKYLRD
+1065 
-1072 IAEQEVINR
+1072 
-1081 FTTAEV
+1081 
-1087 KIDMSGMNNNISNG
+1087 SGYSLN
-1101 MDLDGVVSIMAEG
+1101 
-1114 VAEAIDTAAE
+1114 
-1124 GVHE
+1124 

>member
-39 MNAGVDMSGINR
+39 MNAGVDMSGINL

-147 DGINVPV
+147 DEINVPV

-193 PGDSAAEIT
+193 PGDSAAEIA

-250 LNDLMGDVPSQVYSA
+250 LNDLMGNVPSQVYSA

-292 MNVFDNTG
+292 MNVFENTG
-300 MERFQQEI
+300 IERFQQEI

-315 AALNNTQQKI
+315 VALNDTQQRI

-336 ANAVTDLSGMQSRLQ
+336 ANAVTDLSGMQARLQ
-351 AIQDSIVQIENNP
+351 AIQDRIVQIENNP

-427 DEQGRFNSTIEQG
+427 DEQGCFNQKINEG
-440 TVEANMLA
+440 TANADNLMN
-448 QTIKGAVASFVGI
+448 TIKSAIATYATVQTVGVVFDLSDTLTSTTARLSMMNDGVQTTSELINMVYAAAQDARGSFDQMADVVARFGNNARDAFGSSEEVVAFADLIQKQMTIAGASTQEAANAELQLSQALGSGVLRGDELNSIFEQAPNLIQNIADYLDVPIGQIREMAADGELSASVVKAAIFSAADDINSKFESMPQTFAQIWTSFQNTALMSFQPVLNRLNEIANSDAFQQFVNNAIGGLSAVASVSLEI
-461 AGVKK
+461 
-466 ALDFVGETTQAF
+466 
-478 NTQLN
+478 LN
-483 AETQLASVLA
+483 SL
-493 NMLTTDAV
+493 
-501 AQYQVDVSADTT
+501 
-513 DAVNQINAIQNSVD
+513 VN
-527 EVKVPVSAET
+527 
-537 QALTAAFDQITSK
+537 
-550 ASEIQG
+550 
-556 RGIYGDEAMIAAAGE
+556 
-571 FSTYFTDADAIT
+571 
-583 TMMDTLA
+583 
-590 DYAMGMSGGGA
+590 
-601 LDSTALVD
+601 
-609 YATGLGKMMS
+609 
-619 GAYDAMTK
+619 
-627 KGFEVT
+627 
-633 DVQKAIIEGTAT
+633 
-645 QAQITQELGAEYA
+645 
-658 NMSSDMQ
+658 
-665 AAATISE
+665 
-672 IIEESWAGLYEN
+672 
-684 MSNTPEGKII
+684 
-694 QMTNAW
+694 
-700 GDMEEM
+700 
-706 IGGRLYPCVL
+706 
-716 LFVDAVN
+716 
-723 SNWPTIETVVQGIT
+723 
-737 GGLQVMLTVLS
+737 
-748 WIAQGALT
+748 

-779 MAYYGSRLAVN
+779 MVYYGWQLANNAISLASKGIKIALAV
-790 AVDMI
+790 ASY
-795 GNGIHLATAAVMM
+795 A
-808 IHAAATGTLT
+808 HAAATGAEVTAT
-818 AATAAEIAAQNGLNG
+818 AAATAAQYSLNT
-833 ALLACPITWIV
+833 AFLASPVTWVV
-844 MGVIALIAVLLAVTN
+844 MGIIALIAVLLAVTN

-916 LIFTDPIAAIE
+916 LIFNDPIAAIE

-954 DLQSAVQGFQ
+954 DLQSAVQ
-964 DKIQTQINTT
+964 
-974 VENAGGDKPKT
+974 
-985 LDPSDYTM
+985 
-993 DRISYGD
+993 
-1000 AFSMGADFGDGVV
+1000 
-1013 GGISDLFNKTFNM
+1013 
-1026 DSVAPSVD
+1026 
-1034 LSDYTAGIGDGVKD
+1034 
-1048 IAGNTG
+1048 
-1054 AIKNS
+1054 
-1059 LDITDE
+1059 
-1065 DLKYLRD
+1065 
-1072 IAEQEVINR
+1072 
-1081 FTTAEV
+1081 
-1087 KIDMSGMNNNISNG
+1087 
-1101 MDLDGVVSIMAEG
+1101 
-1114 VAEAIDTAAE
+1114 
-1124 GVHE
+1124 

>member
-83 GGATP
+83 GVTTP

-106 PDGINVPVTA
+106 PDGIT
-116 EVVEQPRIDVP
+116 
-127 AGIEVPVSAE
+127 
-137 ITEQPQIDVP
+137 
-147 DGINVPV
+147 VPV

-193 PGDSAAEIT
+193 PGDSAAEIA

-250 LNDLMGDVPSQVYSA
+250 LNDLMGNVPSQVYSA

-300 MERFQQEI
+300 IERFQQEI

-315 AALNNTQQKI
+315 VALNSTQQKI
-325 AETAASVDLFP
+325 TETAASVDLFP

-351 AIQDSIVQIENNP
+351 AIQDRIVQIENNP

-427 DEQGRFNSTIEQG
+427 DEQGRFNQKINEG
-440 TVEANMLA
+440 TANADNLMN
-448 QTIKGAVASFVGI
+448 TIKSAIATYATVQTVGVVFDLSDTLTSTTARLSMMNDGVQTTSELINMVYAAAQDARGSFDQMADVVARFGNNARDAFGSSEEVVAFADLIQKQMTIAGASTQEAANAELQLSQALGSGVLRGDELNSIFEQAPNLIQNIADYLDVPIGQIREMAADGELSANVVKAAIFSAADDINSKFESMPQTFAQIWTSFQNTALMSFQPVLNRLNEIANSDAFQQFVNNAIGGLSAVASVSLEI
-461 AGVKK
+461 
-466 ALDFVGETTQAF
+466 
-478 NTQLN
+478 LN
-483 AETQLASVLA
+483 SL
-493 NMLTTDAV
+493 
-501 AQYQVDVSADTT
+501 VS
-513 DAVNQINAIQNSVD
+513 
-527 EVKVPVSAET
+527 
-537 QALTAAFDQITSK
+537 
-550 ASEIQG
+550 
-556 RGIYGDEAMIAAAGE
+556 
-571 FSTYFTDADAIT
+571 
-583 TMMDTLA
+583 
-590 DYAMGMSGGGA
+590 
-601 LDSTALVD
+601 
-609 YATGLGKMMS
+609 
-619 GAYDAMTK
+619 
-627 KGFEVT
+627 
-633 DVQKAIIEGTAT
+633 
-645 QAQITQELGAEYA
+645 
-658 NMSSDMQ
+658 
-665 AAATISE
+665 
-672 IIEESWAGLYEN
+672 
-684 MSNTPEGKII
+684 
-694 QMTNAW
+694 
-700 GDMEEM
+700 
-706 IGGRLYPCVL
+706 
-716 LFVDAVN
+716 
-723 SNWPTIETVVQGIT
+723 
-737 GGLQVMLTVLS
+737 
-748 WIAQGALT
+748 

-764 WSWISPIIGG
+764 WGWISPIIGG

-779 MAYYGSRLAVN
+779 MVYYGSRLAVN

-844 MGVIALIAVLLAVTN
+844 MGIIALIAVLLAVTN

-916 LIFTDPIAAIE
+916 LIFNDPIAAIE

-964 DKIQTQINTT
+964 DKIQAQINTT

-1013 GGISDLFNKTFNM
+1013 GGISDFFNKTFNM

-1101 MDLDGVVSIMAEG
+1101 MDLDGVVSVMAEG

>member
-39 MNAGVDMSGINR
+39 MNAGVDMSGISR

-250 LNDLMGDVPSQVYSA
+250 LNDLMGNVPSQVYSA

-292 MNVFDNTG
+292 MNVFENTG
-300 MERFQQEI
+300 IERFQQEI

-315 AALNNTQQKI
+315 NALNDTQQRI

-336 ANAVTDLSGMQSRLQ
+336 ANAVTDLSGMQTRLQ
-351 AIQDSIVQIENNP
+351 AIQDRIVQIENNP

-427 DEQGRFNSTIEQG
+427 DEQGRFNQKINEG
-440 TVEANMLA
+440 TANADNLMN
-448 QTIKGAVASFVGI
+448 TIKSAVATYATVQTVGVVFDLSDTLTSTTARLSMMNDGVQTTSELINMVYAAAQDARGSFDQMADVVARFGNNARDAFGSSEEVVAFADLIQKQMTIAGASTQEAANAELQLSQALGSGVLRGDELNSIFEQAPNLIQNIADYLDVPIGQIREMAADGELSASVVKAAIFSAADDINSKFESMPQTFAQIWTSFQNTALMSFQPVLNRLNEIANSDAFQQFVNNAIGGLSAVASVSLEI
-461 AGVKK
+461 
-466 ALDFVGETTQAF
+466 
-478 NTQLN
+478 LN
-483 AETQLASVLA
+483 SL
-493 NMLTTDAV
+493 
-501 AQYQVDVSADTT
+501 
-513 DAVNQINAIQNSVD
+513 VN
-527 EVKVPVSAET
+527 
-537 QALTAAFDQITSK
+537 
-550 ASEIQG
+550 
-556 RGIYGDEAMIAAAGE
+556 
-571 FSTYFTDADAIT
+571 
-583 TMMDTLA
+583 
-590 DYAMGMSGGGA
+590 
-601 LDSTALVD
+601 
-609 YATGLGKMMS
+609 
-619 GAYDAMTK
+619 
-627 KGFEVT
+627 
-633 DVQKAIIEGTAT
+633 
-645 QAQITQELGAEYA
+645 
-658 NMSSDMQ
+658 
-665 AAATISE
+665 
-672 IIEESWAGLYEN
+672 
-684 MSNTPEGKII
+684 
-694 QMTNAW
+694 
-700 GDMEEM
+700 
-706 IGGRLYPCVL
+706 
-716 LFVDAVN
+716 
-723 SNWPTIETVVQGIT
+723 
-737 GGLQVMLTVLS
+737 
-748 WIAQGALT
+748 

-1013 GGISDLFNKTFNM
+1013 GGISDFFNKTFNM

>member
-83 GGATP
+83 GVTTP

-193 PGDSAAEIT
+193 PGDSAAEIA

-237 SSAIDNVIERQER
+237 SSAINNVIERQER
-250 LNDLMGDVPSQVYSA
+250 LNDLMGNVPSQVYSA

-292 MNVFDNTG
+292 MNVFENTG
-300 MERFQQEI
+300 IERFQQEI

-315 AALNNTQQKI
+315 NALNDTQQRI

-336 ANAVTDLSGMQSRLQ
+336 ANAVTDLSGMQTRLQ
-351 AIQDSIVQIENNP
+351 AIQDRIVQIENNP

-427 DEQGRFNSTIEQG
+427 DEQGRFNQKINEG
-440 TVEANMLA
+440 TANADNLMN
-448 QTIKGAVASFVGI
+448 TIKSAIATYATVQTVGVVFDLSDTLTSTTARLSMMNDGVQTTSELINMVYAAAQDARGSFDQMADVVARFGNNARDAFGSSEEVVAFADLIQKQMTIAGASTQEAANAELQLSQALGSGVLRGDELNSIFEQAPNLIQNIADYLDVPIGQIREMAADGELSASVVKAAIFSAADDINSKFESMPQTFAQIWTSFQNTALMSFQPVLNRLNEIANSDAFQQFVNNAIGGLSAVASVSLEI
-461 AGVKK
+461 
-466 ALDFVGETTQAF
+466 
-478 NTQLN
+478 LN
-483 AETQLASVLA
+483 SL
-493 NMLTTDAV
+493 
-501 AQYQVDVSADTT
+501 
-513 DAVNQINAIQNSVD
+513 VN
-527 EVKVPVSAET
+527 
-537 QALTAAFDQITSK
+537 
-550 ASEIQG
+550 
-556 RGIYGDEAMIAAAGE
+556 
-571 FSTYFTDADAIT
+571 
-583 TMMDTLA
+583 
-590 DYAMGMSGGGA
+590 
-601 LDSTALVD
+601 
-609 YATGLGKMMS
+609 
-619 GAYDAMTK
+619 
-627 KGFEVT
+627 
-633 DVQKAIIEGTAT
+633 
-645 QAQITQELGAEYA
+645 
-658 NMSSDMQ
+658 
-665 AAATISE
+665 
-672 IIEESWAGLYEN
+672 
-684 MSNTPEGKII
+684 
-694 QMTNAW
+694 
-700 GDMEEM
+700 
-706 IGGRLYPCVL
+706 
-716 LFVDAVN
+716 
-723 SNWPTIETVVQGIT
+723 
-737 GGLQVMLTVLS
+737 
-748 WIAQGALT
+748 

-764 WSWISPIIGG
+764 WGWISPIIGG

-779 MAYYGSRLAVN
+779 VAYYGSRLAVN

-833 ALLACPITWIV
+833 ALLTCPITWIV

-1013 GGISDLFNKTFNM
+1013 GGISDFFNKTFNM

>member
-31 AIENVQSA
+31 AIENVQAA

-83 GGATP
+83 GVATP

-106 PDGINVPVTA
+106 PDGITVPVTA

-147 DGINVPV
+147 DGITVPV
-154 ELSGVSESEKQIQD
+154 ELSGASESEKQIQD

-193 PGDSAAEIT
+193 PGDSAAEIA

-250 LNDLMGDVPSQVYSA
+250 LNDLMGNVPSQVYSA

-292 MNVFDNTG
+292 MNVFENTG
-300 MERFQQEI
+300 IERFQQEI

-315 AALNNTQQKI
+315 VALNDTQQRI

-351 AIQDSIVQIENNP
+351 AIQDRIVQIENNP

-376 EQLRGQLDQAV
+376 EQLRGQLNQAV

-395 AVDNM
+395 AVDSI

-493 NMLTTDAV
+493 NMLTADSV

-513 DAVNQINAIQNSVD
+513 DAVDQINAIQNSVD

-537 QALTAAFDQITSK
+537 QALTAAFDQITDK
-550 ASEIQG
+550 ASEIQS

-665 AAATISE
+665 AAATISQ

-764 WSWISPIIGG
+764 WGWISPIIGG

-795 GNGIHLATAAVMM
+795 GKGIHLATAAVMM
-808 IHAAATGTLT
+808 VHAAATGTLT
-818 AATAAEIAAQNGLNG
+818 AATAAQYGLNT
-833 ALLACPITWIV
+833 AFLASPVAWVV
-844 MGVIALIAVLLAVTN
+844 MGIIALIAVLLAVTN

-891 SLINSVITLGVS
+891 SLINSVITLGVN

-927 VMFLSLFNFI
+927 VMFLSLFNYI

-964 DKIQTQINTT
+964 DKIQAQINTT

-1013 GGISDLFNKTFNM
+1013 GGISDFFNKTFNM
-1026 DSVAPSVD
+1026 DSIAPSVD

-1101 MDLDGVVSIMAEG
+1101 MDLDGVVSVMAEG

>member
-106 PDGINVPVTA
+106 PDGI
-116 EVVEQPRIDVP
+116 
-127 AGIEVPVSAE
+127 S
-137 ITEQPQIDVP
+137 
-147 DGINVPV
+147 VPV

-250 LNDLMGDVPSQVYSA
+250 LNDLMGNVPSQVYSA

-292 MNVFDNTG
+292 MNVFENTG
-300 MERFQQEI
+300 IERFQQEI

-315 AALNNTQQKI
+315 VALNNTQQKI

-336 ANAVTDLSGMQSRLQ
+336 ANAVTDLSGMQTRLQ
-351 AIQDSIVQIENNP
+351 AIQDRIVQIENNP

-427 DEQGRFNSTIEQG
+427 DEQGRFNQKINEG
-440 TVEANMLA
+440 TANADNLMN
-448 QTIKGAVASFVGI
+448 TIKSAIATYATVQTVGVVFDLSDTLTSTTARLSMMNDGVQTTSELINMVYAAAQDARGSFDQMADVVARFGNNARDAFGSSEEVVAFADLIQKQMTIAGASTQEAANAELQLSQALGSGVLRGDELNSIFEQAPNLIQNIADYLDVPIGQIREMAADGKLSASVVKAAIFSAADDINSKFESMPQTFAQIWASSQNTALMSFQPVLNRLNEIANSDAFHQFVNNAIGGLSAVASVSLEI
-461 AGVKK
+461 
-466 ALDFVGETTQAF
+466 
-478 NTQLN
+478 LN
-483 AETQLASVLA
+483 SL
-493 NMLTTDAV
+493 
-501 AQYQVDVSADTT
+501 
-513 DAVNQINAIQNSVD
+513 VN
-527 EVKVPVSAET
+527 
-537 QALTAAFDQITSK
+537 
-550 ASEIQG
+550 
-556 RGIYGDEAMIAAAGE
+556 
-571 FSTYFTDADAIT
+571 
-583 TMMDTLA
+583 
-590 DYAMGMSGGGA
+590 
-601 LDSTALVD
+601 
-609 YATGLGKMMS
+609 
-619 GAYDAMTK
+619 
-627 KGFEVT
+627 
-633 DVQKAIIEGTAT
+633 
-645 QAQITQELGAEYA
+645 
-658 NMSSDMQ
+658 
-665 AAATISE
+665 
-672 IIEESWAGLYEN
+672 
-684 MSNTPEGKII
+684 
-694 QMTNAW
+694 
-700 GDMEEM
+700 
-706 IGGRLYPCVL
+706 
-716 LFVDAVN
+716 
-723 SNWPTIETVVQGIT
+723 
-737 GGLQVMLTVLS
+737 
-748 WIAQGALT
+748 

-764 WSWISPIIGG
+764 WISPIIGG

-916 LIFTDPIAAIE
+916 LIFNDPIAAIE

-1013 GGISDLFNKTFNM
+1013 GGISDFFNKTFNM
-1026 DSVAPSVD
+1026 DSVAPSID

-1101 MDLDGVVSIMAEG
+1101 MDLDGVVSVMAEG

>member
-83 GGATP
+83 GVTTP

-106 PDGINVPVTA
+106 PDGITVPVTA

-127 AGIEVPVSAE
+127 TGIEVPVSAE

-147 DGINVPV
+147 DGITVPV

-180 NAINNVGQNLFVM
+180 NAINNVGRSLFVM
-193 PGDSAAEIT
+193 PGDSAAEIA

-250 LNDLMGDVPSQVYSA
+250 LNDLMGNVPSQVYSA

-292 MNVFDNTG
+292 MNVFENTG
-300 MERFQQEI
+300 IERFQQEI

-315 AALNNTQQKI
+315 NALNDTQQRI

-336 ANAVTDLSGMQSRLQ
+336 ANAVTDLSGMQTRLQ
-351 AIQDSIVQIENNP
+351 AIQDRIVQIENNP
-364 LNMGTNAANSEL
+364 LNMGTNAASSEL

-427 DEQGRFNSTIEQG
+427 DEQGRFNQKINEG
-440 TVEANMLA
+440 TANADNLMN
-448 QTIKGAVASFVGI
+448 TIKSAIATYATVQTVGVVFDLSDTLTSTAARLSMMNDGVQTTSELINMVYAAAQDARGSFDQMADVVARFGNNARDAFGSSEEVVAFADLIQKQMTIAGASTQEAANAELQLSQALGSGVLRGDELNSIFEQAPNLIQNIADYLDVPIGQIREMAADGELSASVVKAAIFSAADDINSKFESMPQTFAQIWTSFQNTALMSFQPVLNRLNEIANSDAFQQFVNNAIGGLSAVASVSLEI
-461 AGVKK
+461 
-466 ALDFVGETTQAF
+466 
-478 NTQLN
+478 LN
-483 AETQLASVLA
+483 FL
-493 NMLTTDAV
+493 
-501 AQYQVDVSADTT
+501 
-513 DAVNQINAIQNSVD
+513 VN
-527 EVKVPVSAET
+527 
-537 QALTAAFDQITSK
+537 
-550 ASEIQG
+550 
-556 RGIYGDEAMIAAAGE
+556 
-571 FSTYFTDADAIT
+571 
-583 TMMDTLA
+583 
-590 DYAMGMSGGGA
+590 
-601 LDSTALVD
+601 
-609 YATGLGKMMS
+609 
-619 GAYDAMTK
+619 
-627 KGFEVT
+627 
-633 DVQKAIIEGTAT
+633 
-645 QAQITQELGAEYA
+645 
-658 NMSSDMQ
+658 
-665 AAATISE
+665 
-672 IIEESWAGLYEN
+672 
-684 MSNTPEGKII
+684 
-694 QMTNAW
+694 
-700 GDMEEM
+700 
-706 IGGRLYPCVL
+706 
-716 LFVDAVN
+716 
-723 SNWPTIETVVQGIT
+723 
-737 GGLQVMLTVLS
+737 
-748 WIAQGALT
+748 

-764 WSWISPIIGG
+764 WGWISPIIGG

-779 MAYYGSRLAVN
+779 MVYYGWQLAVKAIEAVN
-790 AVDMI
+790 AGVKI
-795 GNGIHLATAAVMM
+795 ALAVASYA
-808 IHAAATGTLT
+808 HAAATGAEVTAT
-818 AATAAEIAAQNGLNG
+818 AAATAAQYSLNT
-833 ALLACPITWIV
+833 AFLASPVTWVV
-844 MGVIALIAVLLAVTN
+844 MGIIALIAVLLAVTN
-859 AIAQVTGVTQS
+859 AIAQVTGATQS

-916 LIFTDPIAAIE
+916 LIFNDPIAAIE

-964 DKIQTQINTT
+964 DKIQAQINTT

-993 DRISYGD
+993 ERISYGD

-1013 GGISDLFNKTFNM
+1013 GGISDFFNM
-1026 DSVAPSVD
+1026 DSIAPSVD

-1101 MDLDGVVSIMAEG
+1101 MDLDGVVSVMAEG

>member
-61 TMQAIEAPSF
+61 TMQDIEAPSF

-83 GGATP
+83 CGTTP

-98 ESQPQIDV
+98 ES
-106 PDGINVPVTA
+106 
-116 EVVEQPRIDVP
+116 
-127 AGIEVPVSAE
+127 
-137 ITEQPQIDVP
+137 QPQIDVP

-193 PGDSAAEIT
+193 PGDSAAEIA

-250 LNDLMGDVPSQVYSA
+250 LNDLMGNVPSQVYSA

-292 MNVFDNTG
+292 MNVFENTG
-300 MERFQQEI
+300 IERFQQEI

-315 AALNNTQQKI
+315 NALNDTQQRI

-336 ANAVTDLSGMQSRLQ
+336 ANAVTDLSGMQARLQ
-351 AIQDSIVQIENNP
+351 AIQDRIVQIENNP

-427 DEQGRFNSTIEQG
+427 DEQGRFNQ
-440 TVEANMLA
+440 
-448 QTIKGAVASFVGI
+448 K
-461 AGVKK
+461 
-466 ALDFVGETTQAF
+466 
-478 NTQLN
+478 
-483 AETQLASVLA
+483 
-493 NMLTTDAV
+493 
-501 AQYQVDVSADTT
+501 
-513 DAVNQINAIQNSVD
+513 IN
-527 EVKVPVSAET
+527 
-537 QALTAAFDQITSK
+537 
-550 ASEIQG
+550 
-556 RGIYGDEAMIAAAGE
+556 
-571 FSTYFTDADAIT
+571 
-583 TMMDTLA
+583 
-590 DYAMGMSGGGA
+590 
-601 LDSTALVD
+601 
-609 YATGLGKMMS
+609 
-619 GAYDAMTK
+619 
-627 KGFEVT
+627 
-633 DVQKAIIEGTAT
+633 EGTANADNLMNTIKSAVATYATVQTVGVVFDLSDTLTSTTARLSMMNDGVQTTSELINMVYAAAQDTRGSFDQMADVVARFGNNARDAFGSSEEVVAFADLIQKQMTIAGAST
-645 QAQITQELGAEYA
+645 QEAANAELQLSQALGSGVLRGDELNSIFEQAPNLIQNIADYLDVPIGRIREMAADGELSASVVKAAIFSAADDINSKFESMPQTFAQIWTSFQNTALMSFQPVLNRLNEIA
-658 NMSSDMQ
+658 NSDAFQ
-665 AAATISE
+665 QFV
-672 IIEESWAGLYEN
+672 N
-684 MSNTPEGKII
+684 
-694 QMTNAW
+694 NA
-700 GDMEEM
+700 
-706 IGGRLYPCVL
+706 IGGLSVVASVSL
-716 LFVDAVN
+716 EILNSLVN
-723 SNWPTIETVVQGIT
+723 
-737 GGLQVMLTVLS
+737 
-748 WIAQGALT
+748 

-779 MAYYGSRLAVN
+779 MVYYGSRLAVN

-808 IHAAATGTLT
+808 VHAAATGTLT

-859 AIAQVTGVTQS
+859 AIAQVTDVTQS
-870 GVGIITGVIA
+870 GVGIITGVIS

-916 LIFTDPIAAIE
+916 LIFNDPIAAIE

-993 DRISYGD
+993 ERISYGD

-1013 GGISDLFNKTFNM
+1013 GGISDFFNKTFNM

-1101 MDLDGVVSIMAEG
+1101 MDLDGVVSVMAEG

>member
-83 GGATP
+83 GVTTP

-106 PDGINVPVTA
+106 PDGITVPVTA

-147 DGINVPV
+147 DGITVPV

-193 PGDSAAEIT
+193 PGDSAAEIA

-300 MERFQQEI
+300 IERFQQEI

-315 AALNNTQQKI
+315 VALNSTQQKI

-351 AIQDSIVQIENNP
+351 AIQDRIVQIENNP

-427 DEQGRFNSTIEQG
+427 DEQGRFNQKINEGTANADNLMNTIKSAIATYATVQ
-440 TVEANMLA
+440 TVEVVFDLSDTLTSTTARLSMMNDGVQTTSELINMVYAAAQDARGSFDQMADVVARFGNNARDAFGGSEEVVAFADLIQKQMTIAGASTQEAANAELQLSQALGSGVLRGDELNSIFEQAPNLIQNIADYLDVPIGQIREMAADGELSASVVKAAIFSAADDINSKFESMPQTFA
-448 QTIKGAVASFVGI
+448 QIWTSSQNTALMSFQPVLNRLNEIANSDAFQQFVNNAIGGFSAVASVSLEI
-461 AGVKK
+461 
-466 ALDFVGETTQAF
+466 
-478 NTQLN
+478 LN
-483 AETQLASVLA
+483 FL
-493 NMLTTDAV
+493 
-501 AQYQVDVSADTT
+501 
-513 DAVNQINAIQNSVD
+513 VN
-527 EVKVPVSAET
+527 
-537 QALTAAFDQITSK
+537 
-550 ASEIQG
+550 
-556 RGIYGDEAMIAAAGE
+556 
-571 FSTYFTDADAIT
+571 
-583 TMMDTLA
+583 
-590 DYAMGMSGGGA
+590 
-601 LDSTALVD
+601 
-609 YATGLGKMMS
+609 
-619 GAYDAMTK
+619 
-627 KGFEVT
+627 
-633 DVQKAIIEGTAT
+633 
-645 QAQITQELGAEYA
+645 
-658 NMSSDMQ
+658 
-665 AAATISE
+665 
-672 IIEESWAGLYEN
+672 
-684 MSNTPEGKII
+684 
-694 QMTNAW
+694 
-700 GDMEEM
+700 
-706 IGGRLYPCVL
+706 
-716 LFVDAVN
+716 
-723 SNWPTIETVVQGIT
+723 
-737 GGLQVMLTVLS
+737 
-748 WIAQGALT
+748 

-916 LIFTDPIAAIE
+916 LIFNDPIAAIE

-974 VENAGGDKPKT
+974 VENAGGNKPKT

-1013 GGISDLFNKTFNM
+1013 GGISDFFNM
-1026 DSVAPSVD
+1026 DSVAPSID

-1101 MDLDGVVSIMAEG
+1101 MDLDGVISAMAEG
-1114 VAEAIDTAAE
+1114 LAEAIDTAAE

>member
-83 GGATP
+83 CGTTP

-193 PGDSAAEIT
+193 PGDSAAEIA

-250 LNDLMGDVPSQVYSA
+250 LNDLMGNVPSQVYSA

-292 MNVFDNTG
+292 MNVFENTG
-300 MERFQQEI
+300 IERFQQEI

-315 AALNNTQQKI
+315 NALNDTQQRI

-336 ANAVTDLSGMQSRLQ
+336 ANAVTDLSGMQARLQ
-351 AIQDSIVQIENNP
+351 AIQNRIVQIENNP

-427 DEQGRFNSTIEQG
+427 DEQGRFNQ
-440 TVEANMLA
+440 
-448 QTIKGAVASFVGI
+448 K
-461 AGVKK
+461 
-466 ALDFVGETTQAF
+466 
-478 NTQLN
+478 
-483 AETQLASVLA
+483 
-493 NMLTTDAV
+493 
-501 AQYQVDVSADTT
+501 
-513 DAVNQINAIQNSVD
+513 IN
-527 EVKVPVSAET
+527 
-537 QALTAAFDQITSK
+537 
-550 ASEIQG
+550 
-556 RGIYGDEAMIAAAGE
+556 
-571 FSTYFTDADAIT
+571 
-583 TMMDTLA
+583 
-590 DYAMGMSGGGA
+590 
-601 LDSTALVD
+601 
-609 YATGLGKMMS
+609 
-619 GAYDAMTK
+619 
-627 KGFEVT
+627 
-633 DVQKAIIEGTAT
+633 EGTANADNLMNTIKSAVATYATVQTVGVVFDLSDTLTSTTARLSMMNDGVQTTSELINMVYAAAQDARGSFDQMADVVARFGNNARDAFGSSEEVVAFADLIQKQMTIAGAST
-645 QAQITQELGAEYA
+645 QEAANAELQLSQALGSGVLRGDELNSIFDQAPNLIQNIADYLDVPIGRIREMAADGELSASVVKAAIFSAADDINSKFESMPQTFAQIWTSFQNTALMSFQPVLNRLNEIA
-658 NMSSDMQ
+658 NSDAFQ
-665 AAATISE
+665 QFV
-672 IIEESWAGLYEN
+672 N
-684 MSNTPEGKII
+684 
-694 QMTNAW
+694 NA
-700 GDMEEM
+700 
-706 IGGRLYPCVL
+706 IGGLSVVASVSL
-716 LFVDAVN
+716 EILNSLVN
-723 SNWPTIETVVQGIT
+723 
-737 GGLQVMLTVLS
+737 
-748 WIAQGALT
+748 

-779 MAYYGSRLAVN
+779 MVYYGSRLAVN

-808 IHAAATGTLT
+808 VHAAATGTLT

-870 GVGIITGVIA
+870 GVGIITGVIS

-916 LIFTDPIAAIE
+916 LIFNDPIAAIE

-993 DRISYGD
+993 ERISYGD

-1013 GGISDLFNKTFNM
+1013 GGISDFFNKTFNM

-1087 KIDMSGMNNNISNG
+1087 KIDMSGMSNNISNG
-1101 MDLDGVVSIMAEG
+1101 MDLDGVVSVMAEG

>member
-147 DGINVPV
+147 DGITVPV

-180 NAINNVGQNLFVM
+180 NAINNVGRNLFVM
-193 PGDSAAEIT
+193 PGDSAAEIA

-300 MERFQQEI
+300 IERFQQEI

-315 AALNNTQQKI
+315 VALNSTQQKI

-351 AIQDSIVQIENNP
+351 AIQDRIVQIENNH

-427 DEQGRFNSTIEQG
+427 DEQGCFNQKINEG
-440 TVEANMLA
+440 TANADNLMN
-448 QTIKGAVASFVGI
+448 TIKSAIATYATVQTVGVVFDLSDTLTSTTARLSMMNDGVQTTSELINMVYAAAQDARGSFDQMADVVARFGNNARDAFGSSEEVVAFADLIQKQMTIAGASTQEAANAELQLSQALGSGVLRGDELNSIFEQAPNLIQNIADYLDVPIGQIREMAADGELSASVVKAAIFSAADDINSKFESMPQTFAQIWTSFQNTALMSFQPVLNRLNEIANSDAFQQFVNNAIGGLSAVASVSLEI
-461 AGVKK
+461 
-466 ALDFVGETTQAF
+466 
-478 NTQLN
+478 LN
-483 AETQLASVLA
+483 SL
-493 NMLTTDAV
+493 
-501 AQYQVDVSADTT
+501 
-513 DAVNQINAIQNSVD
+513 VN
-527 EVKVPVSAET
+527 
-537 QALTAAFDQITSK
+537 
-550 ASEIQG
+550 
-556 RGIYGDEAMIAAAGE
+556 
-571 FSTYFTDADAIT
+571 
-583 TMMDTLA
+583 
-590 DYAMGMSGGGA
+590 
-601 LDSTALVD
+601 
-609 YATGLGKMMS
+609 
-619 GAYDAMTK
+619 
-627 KGFEVT
+627 
-633 DVQKAIIEGTAT
+633 
-645 QAQITQELGAEYA
+645 
-658 NMSSDMQ
+658 
-665 AAATISE
+665 
-672 IIEESWAGLYEN
+672 
-684 MSNTPEGKII
+684 
-694 QMTNAW
+694 
-700 GDMEEM
+700 
-706 IGGRLYPCVL
+706 
-716 LFVDAVN
+716 
-723 SNWPTIETVVQGIT
+723 
-737 GGLQVMLTVLS
+737 
-748 WIAQGALT
+748 

-779 MAYYGSRLAVN
+779 MVYYGWQLANNAISLASKGIKIALAV
-790 AVDMI
+790 ASY
-795 GNGIHLATAAVMM
+795 A
-808 IHAAATGTLT
+808 HAAATGAEVTAT
-818 AATAAEIAAQNGLNG
+818 AAATAAQYSLNT
-833 ALLACPITWIV
+833 AFLASPVTWVV
-844 MGVIALIAVLLAVTN
+844 MGIIALIAVLLAVTN

-916 LIFTDPIAAIE
+916 LIFNDPIAAIE

-964 DKIQTQINTT
+964 DKIQAQINTT

-993 DRISYGD
+993 NRISYGD

-1013 GGISDLFNKTFNM
+1013 GGISDFFNKTFNM
-1026 DSVAPSVD
+1026 DSIAPSVD

-1059 LDITDE
+1059 LNVSEDE
-1065 DLKYLRD
+1065 LRYLRD

-1081 FTTAEV
+1081 FTTAE
-1087 KIDMSGMNNNISNG
+1087 ITINQSNENHITNG
-1101 MDLDGVVSIMAEG
+1101 MDLDGVVSVMAEG

-1124 GVHE
+1124 GIHE

>member
-39 MNAGVDMSGINR
+39 MNAGVDMSSINR

-83 GGATP
+83 RGATP

-98 ESQPQIDV
+98 ES
-106 PDGINVPVTA
+106 
-116 EVVEQPRIDVP
+116 
-127 AGIEVPVSAE
+127 
-137 ITEQPQIDVP
+137 QPQIDVP

-180 NAINNVGQNLFVM
+180 NTINNVGQNLFVM
-193 PGDSAAEIT
+193 PGDSAAEIA

-250 LNDLMGDVPSQVYSA
+250 LNDLMGNVPSQVYSA

-292 MNVFDNTG
+292 MNVFENTG
-300 MERFQQEI
+300 IERFQQEI

-315 AALNNTQQKI
+315 NALNDTQQRI

-336 ANAVTDLSGMQSRLQ
+336 ANAVTDLSGMQTRLQ
-351 AIQDSIVQIENNP
+351 AIQDRIVQIENNP

-427 DEQGRFNSTIEQG
+427 DEQGRFNQKINEG
-440 TVEANMLA
+440 TANADNLMN
-448 QTIKGAVASFVGI
+448 TIKSAIATYATVQTVGVVFDLSDTLTSTTARLSMMNDGVQTTSELINMVYAAAQDARGSFDQMADVVARFGNNARDAFGSSEEVVAFADLIQKQMTIAGASTQEAANAELQLSQALGSGVLRGDELNSIFEQAPNLIQNIADYLDVPIGQIREMAADGELSANVVKAAIFSAADDINSKFESMPQTFAQIWTSFQNTALMSFQPVLNRLNEIANSDAFQQFVNNAIGGLSAVASVSLEI
-461 AGVKK
+461 
-466 ALDFVGETTQAF
+466 
-478 NTQLN
+478 LN
-483 AETQLASVLA
+483 SL
-493 NMLTTDAV
+493 
-501 AQYQVDVSADTT
+501 
-513 DAVNQINAIQNSVD
+513 VN
-527 EVKVPVSAET
+527 
-537 QALTAAFDQITSK
+537 
-550 ASEIQG
+550 
-556 RGIYGDEAMIAAAGE
+556 
-571 FSTYFTDADAIT
+571 
-583 TMMDTLA
+583 
-590 DYAMGMSGGGA
+590 
-601 LDSTALVD
+601 
-609 YATGLGKMMS
+609 
-619 GAYDAMTK
+619 
-627 KGFEVT
+627 
-633 DVQKAIIEGTAT
+633 
-645 QAQITQELGAEYA
+645 
-658 NMSSDMQ
+658 
-665 AAATISE
+665 
-672 IIEESWAGLYEN
+672 
-684 MSNTPEGKII
+684 
-694 QMTNAW
+694 
-700 GDMEEM
+700 
-706 IGGRLYPCVL
+706 
-716 LFVDAVN
+716 
-723 SNWPTIETVVQGIT
+723 
-737 GGLQVMLTVLS
+737 
-748 WIAQGALT
+748 

-844 MGVIALIAVLLAVTN
+844 MGIIALIAVLLAVTN
-859 AIAQVTGVTQS
+859 AIAQVTGATQS

-916 LIFTDPIAAIE
+916 LIFNDPIAAIE

-974 VENAGGDKPKT
+974 VENAGGNKPKT

-1013 GGISDLFNKTFNM
+1013 GGISDFFNKTFNM

-1101 MDLDGVVSIMAEG
+1101 MDLDGVISAMAEG
-1114 VAEAIDTAAE
+1114 LAEAIDTAAE

>member
-71 SFGDVDT
+71 SFGDLGT

-106 PDGINVPVTA
+106 PDGITVPVTA

-147 DGINVPV
+147 DGITVPV

-193 PGDSAAEIT
+193 PGDSAAEIA

-217 LKTNPFDLDSSVA
+217 LKTNPFDLNSSVA

-300 MERFQQEI
+300 IERFQQEI

-315 AALNNTQQKI
+315 NALNDTQQRI

-336 ANAVTDLSGMQSRLQ
+336 ANAVTDLSGMQTRLQ
-351 AIQDSIVQIENNP
+351 AIQDRIVQIENNP

-376 EQLRGQLDQAV
+376 EQLRGRLDQAV

-427 DEQGRFNSTIEQG
+427 DEQGRFNQ
-440 TVEANMLA
+440 
-448 QTIKGAVASFVGI
+448 K
-461 AGVKK
+461 
-466 ALDFVGETTQAF
+466 
-478 NTQLN
+478 
-483 AETQLASVLA
+483 
-493 NMLTTDAV
+493 
-501 AQYQVDVSADTT
+501 
-513 DAVNQINAIQNSVD
+513 IN
-527 EVKVPVSAET
+527 
-537 QALTAAFDQITSK
+537 
-550 ASEIQG
+550 
-556 RGIYGDEAMIAAAGE
+556 
-571 FSTYFTDADAIT
+571 
-583 TMMDTLA
+583 
-590 DYAMGMSGGGA
+590 
-601 LDSTALVD
+601 
-609 YATGLGKMMS
+609 
-619 GAYDAMTK
+619 
-627 KGFEVT
+627 
-633 DVQKAIIEGTAT
+633 EGTANADNLMNT
-645 QAQITQELGAEYA
+645 IKSAIATYATVQTVGVVFDLSDTLTSTTARLSMMNDGVQTTSELI
-658 NMSSDMQ
+658 NMVY
-665 AAATISE
+665 AAAQDARGSFD
-672 IIEESWAGLYEN
+672 
-684 MSNTPEGKII
+684 
-694 QMTNAW
+694 QM
-700 GDMEEM
+700 
-706 IGGRLYPCVL
+706 
-716 LFVDAVN
+716 
-723 SNWPTIETVVQGIT
+723 
-737 GGLQVMLTVLS
+737 
-748 WIAQGALT
+748 
-756 VADVVANN
+756 ADVVARFGNNARDAFGSSEEVVAFADLIQKQMTIAGASTQEAANAELQLSQALGSGVLRGDELNSIFEQAPNLIQNIADYLDVPIGQIREMAADGELSASVVKAAIFSAADDINSKFESMPQTFAQIWTSFQNTALMSFQPVLNRLNEIANSDAFQQFVNNAIGGLSAVASVSLEILNSLVNVADMVANN
-764 WSWISPIIGG
+764 WGWISPIIGG

-779 MAYYGSRLAVN
+779 MVYYGWQLANN
-790 AVDMI
+790 AI
-795 GNGIHLATAAVMM
+795 SLASYAY
-808 IHAAATGTLT
+808 AAATGAEVTAT
-818 AATAAEIAAQNGLNG
+818 AAATAAQYSLNT
-833 ALLACPITWIV
+833 AFLASPVMWVV
-844 MGVIALIAVLLAVTN
+844 MGIIALIAVLLAVTN

-916 LIFTDPIAAIE
+916 LIFNDPIAAIE

-974 VENAGGDKPKT
+974 VENAGGNKPKT

-1013 GGISDLFNKTFNM
+1013 GGISDFFNKTFNM

-1054 AIKNS
+1054 AIENS
-1059 LDITDE
+1059 LNVSEDE
-1065 DLKYLRD
+1065 LKYLRD

-1081 FTTAEV
+1081 FTTAE
-1087 KIDMSGMNNNISNG
+1087 ITINQSNENHITNG
-1101 MDLDGVVSIMAEG
+1101 MDLDGVISALCDGVS
-1114 VAEAIDTAAE
+1114 EAIEVAAE
-1124 GVHE
+1124 GIHE

>member
-39 MNAGVDMSGINR
+39 MNAGVDMSGINL

-147 DGINVPV
+147 DEINVPV

-193 PGDSAAEIT
+193 PGDSAAEIA

-250 LNDLMGDVPSQVYSA
+250 LNDLMGNVPSQVYSA

-292 MNVFDNTG
+292 MNVFENTG
-300 MERFQQEI
+300 IERFQQEI

-315 AALNNTQQKI
+315 VALNDTQQRI

-336 ANAVTDLSGMQSRLQ
+336 ANAVTDLSGMQARLQ
-351 AIQDSIVQIENNP
+351 AIQDRIVQIENNP

-427 DEQGRFNSTIEQG
+427 DEQGCFNQKINEG
-440 TVEANMLA
+440 TANADNLMN
-448 QTIKGAVASFVGI
+448 TIKSAIATYATVQTVGVVFDLSDTLTSTTARLSMMNDGVQTTSELINMVYAAAQDARGSFDQMADVVARFGNNARDAFGSSEEVVAFADLIQKQMTIAGASTQEAANAELQLSQALGSGVLRGDELNSIFEQAPNLIQNIADYLDVPIGQIREMAADGELSASVVKAAIFSAADDINSKFESMPQTFAQIWTSFQNTALMSFQPVLNRLNEIANSDAFQQFVNNAIGGLSAVASVSLEI
-461 AGVKK
+461 
-466 ALDFVGETTQAF
+466 
-478 NTQLN
+478 LN
-483 AETQLASVLA
+483 SL
-493 NMLTTDAV
+493 
-501 AQYQVDVSADTT
+501 
-513 DAVNQINAIQNSVD
+513 VN
-527 EVKVPVSAET
+527 
-537 QALTAAFDQITSK
+537 
-550 ASEIQG
+550 
-556 RGIYGDEAMIAAAGE
+556 
-571 FSTYFTDADAIT
+571 
-583 TMMDTLA
+583 
-590 DYAMGMSGGGA
+590 
-601 LDSTALVD
+601 
-609 YATGLGKMMS
+609 
-619 GAYDAMTK
+619 
-627 KGFEVT
+627 
-633 DVQKAIIEGTAT
+633 
-645 QAQITQELGAEYA
+645 
-658 NMSSDMQ
+658 
-665 AAATISE
+665 
-672 IIEESWAGLYEN
+672 
-684 MSNTPEGKII
+684 
-694 QMTNAW
+694 
-700 GDMEEM
+700 
-706 IGGRLYPCVL
+706 
-716 LFVDAVN
+716 
-723 SNWPTIETVVQGIT
+723 
-737 GGLQVMLTVLS
+737 
-748 WIAQGALT
+748 

-779 MAYYGSRLAVN
+779 MVYYGWQLANNAISLASKGIKIALAV
-790 AVDMI
+790 ASY
-795 GNGIHLATAAVMM
+795 A
-808 IHAAATGTLT
+808 HAAATGAEVTAT
-818 AATAAEIAAQNGLNG
+818 AATTAAQYSLNT
-833 ALLACPITWIV
+833 AFLASPVTWVV
-844 MGVIALIAVLLAVTN
+844 MGIIALIAVLLAVTN

-916 LIFTDPIAAIE
+916 LIFNDPIAAIE

-985 LDPSDYTM
+985 LDPSNYTM

-1013 GGISDLFNKTFNM
+1013 GGISDFFNKTFNM
-1026 DSVAPSVD
+1026 DSVAPSID

-1059 LDITDE
+1059 LNVSEDE
-1065 DLKYLRD
+1065 LRYLRD

-1081 FTTAEV
+1081 FTTAE
-1087 KIDMSGMNNNISNG
+1087 ITINQSNENHITNG
-1101 MDLDGVVSIMAEG
+1101 MDLDGVISALCDGVS
-1114 VAEAIDTAAE
+1114 EAIEVAAE
-1124 GVHE
+1124 GIHE